1 MLAVPYRRPATHS
14 WEDLDSAA
22 TFLDGYAGL
31 LSRIETLTG
40 RTPVV
45 AVAGHAE
52 SRGCLEM
59 CSPGIANLVRLSASS
74 QHLLANLVHTLKPTP
89 LVCAS
94 AQRTQRFDDSAGVF
108 RRYPL
113 ISA

>member
-1 MLAVPYRRPATHS
+1 MLAVAHLRPTTHS
-14 WEDLDSAA
+14 WEDLDSADL
-22 TFLDGYAGL
+22 FLDGHAAL

-59 CSPGIANLVRLSASS
+59 CSPGIANLVRQSASP
-74 QHLLANLVHTLKPTP
+74 QRLLANLVRALKPTP
-89 LVCAS
+89 LVLA
-94 AQRTQRFDDSAGVF
+94 AA
-108 RRYPL
+108 
-113 ISA
+113 